1 MSSEMKRAVY
11 VGTVAELRGEGAL
24 VRPAYRSGALLAQFD
39 RIGLRCNDRFIS
51 DASGWST
58 QGRLTP
64 RKVPAEH
71 AGDALG
77 FPAIVSHGWHEFP
90 AQDFQICDS

>member
-1 MSSEMKRAVY
+1 MSSEMRRAIY
-11 VGTVAELRGEGAL
+11 VGPVVELRGEGAI
-24 VRPAYRSGALLAQFD
+24 V
-39 RIGLRCNDRFIS
+39 S

-64 RKVPAEH
+64 RKIPAEH
-71 AGDALG
+71 VGDALG

-90 AQDFQICDS
+90 AQDFQLCDS